1 MKKMDCEMDGKCY
14 QQPDMPMSTQGC
26 CDISYEQAP
35 SATGITP
42 GVHVQ
47 QVLLLDAP
55 QPPPALPLE
64 PPDPHLP
71 GRSYAGI
78 DYFPVPSWSPGTWT
92 YLLTNRFR
100 V

>member
-1 MKKMDCEMDGKCY
+1 MKKMDCEMDGKCFH
-14 QQPDMPMSTQGC
+14 QQDMPAQGC

-35 SATGITP
+35 SATGIAP
-42 GVHVQ
+42 GTHAQ

-55 QPPPALPLE
+55 QPSPALLFK
-64 PPDPHLP
+64 PPDPPLT
-71 GRSYAGI
+71 GGYYTGI